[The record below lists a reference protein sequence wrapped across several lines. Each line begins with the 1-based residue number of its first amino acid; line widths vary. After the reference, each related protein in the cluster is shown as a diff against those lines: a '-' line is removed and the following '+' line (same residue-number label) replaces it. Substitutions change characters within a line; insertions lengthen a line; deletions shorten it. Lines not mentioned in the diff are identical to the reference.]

1 MHTVLHVDLGTLT
14 YPIFLGSSSVE
25 ALKDA
30 VMALKNDGRR
40 FAWVTDEHIE
50 SVHGAFFREIFKDA
64 PCYVLPAGEQT
75 KSLTFVEKVCRFC
88 AKHELDRTSQLFAVG
103 GGVVGDLIGY
113 VAASYLRGIN
123 FAQVPTTLLAMVD
136 SSVGG
141 KTGVNLPEGKNLVGA
156 FHHPKAVYMI
166 PECVKT
172 LPQGEFASGMAEVI
186 KGGLLGDRSLFE
198 DLLNEPCLSSQD
210 PNLFDMIKRAC
221 ELKARVVRE
230 DAREEAQSAG
240 RALLNLGHTF
250 GHAIESVSGY
260 GSYLH
265 GEAVAIGLILAARL
279 SEDLGNITGAEL
291 EQIKKLCERYKL
303 PTALR
308 KPLPINALM
317 ESMMRDKKNRGG
329 KLRLVILEHLGEAN
343 TVEWIDAKHL
353 ERLWSEVGAV

>member
-14 YPIFLGSSSVE
+14 YPIFLGAASVE
-25 ALKDA
+25 ELKHSVA
-30 VMALKNDGRR
+30 ELKKAGRR
-40 FAWVTDEHIE
+40 FAWITDEHIE
-50 SVHGAFFREIFKDA
+50 SIHGMFFRDIFGDA

-75 KSLTFVEKVCRFC
+75 KSLAFVEKVCRFC
-88 AKHELDRTSQLFAVG
+88 ADYGLERTSQLFAVG
-103 GGVVGDLIGY
+103 GGVVGDLVGY
-113 VAASYLRGIN
+113 VAASYLRGID

-136 SSVGG
+136 SSIGG

-166 PECVKT
+166 PECVQT

-198 DLLNEPCLSSQD
+198 SLLNEPCLNPQD
-210 PNLFDMIKRAC
+210 PKFFDIIKRAC
-221 ELKARVVRE
+221 KLKARVVLE
-230 DAREEAQSAG
+230 DACEQARFAG

-265 GEAVAIGLILAARL
+265 GEAVAIGLVLAARL
-279 SEDLGNITGAEL
+279 SQDLGYVTGAEVG
-291 EQIKKLCERYKL
+291 QIKKLCERYAL

-308 KPLPINALM
+308 EPLPIDLLIQ
-317 ESMMRDKKNRGG
+317 SMMRDKKNRNGQ
-329 KLRLVILEHLGEAN
+329 LRLVVLESIGEAN
-343 TVEWIDAKHL
+343 TIEWTDAEHL
-353 ERLWSEVGAV
+353 KRLWRKVGAV